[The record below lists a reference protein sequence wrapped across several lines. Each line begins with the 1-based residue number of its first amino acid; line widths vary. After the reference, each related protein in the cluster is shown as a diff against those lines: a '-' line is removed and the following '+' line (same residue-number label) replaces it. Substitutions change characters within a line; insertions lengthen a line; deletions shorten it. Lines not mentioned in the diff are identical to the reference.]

1 MKYVPM
7 NINLSKYFYILRKVN
22 YTPKTFTTV
31 FGGIFS
37 FYCVCVFQKKLFIK
51 EDLKRIN

>member
-37 FYCVCVFQKKLFIK
+37 FYCVCVCISEKTFH
-51 EDLKRIN
+51 KRRLEKN

>member
-7 NINLSKYFYILRKVN
+7 NINLSKYFYILRKIN

-31 FGGIFS
+31 FGGILS
-37 FYCVCVFQKKLFIK
+37 LYCISEKTFH
-51 EDLKRIN
+51 KRRLEKN